1 MKVRQIMQKE
11 LVTILPTTTIHDAAL
26 KMKEQKIGSI
36 IVAEEGGILKGIVTD
51 RDIALAVAADN
62 KDPNKEFTSE
72 IMTKDPVWINSDDD
86 VDAALRLMNS
96 RHVRR
101 LPVYENN
108 KLVGF
113 LSTADVATEIKEEL
127 NQFIGLEETFAKHH

>member
-1 MKVRQIMQKE
+1 MKVSQIMQKE
-11 LVTILPTTTIHDAAL
+11 LVTIMPTTTIHDAAL

-36 IVAEEGGILKGIVTD
+36 IVTEEGGNLKGIVTD

-62 KDPNKEFTSE
+62 KDPNKEFASG
-72 IMTKDPVWINSDDD
+72 IMTKDPVWIKSDDD
-86 VDAALRLMNS
+86 VDVALRLMNS
-96 RHVRR
+96 KHVRR
-101 LPVYENN
+101 LPVCENN

-127 NQFIGLEETFAKHH
+127 IQFIGLEENFAKQH

>member
-1 MKVRQIMQKE
+1 MKVSQIMQKE
-11 LVTILPTTTIHDAAL
+11 LFTILPTATIHDAAI
-26 KMKEQKIGSI
+26 KMREQRIGSI
-36 IVAEEGGILKGIVTD
+36 IVMEEGGKLKGMVTD

-62 KDPNKEFTSE
+62 KDPKKEFASKL
-72 IMTKDPVWINSDDD
+72 MTADPVWIKSDDD

-101 LPVYENN
+101 LPVCENDRV
-108 KLVGF
+108 VGF

-127 NQFIGLEETFAKHH
+127 NQFIGLEEIFAKH